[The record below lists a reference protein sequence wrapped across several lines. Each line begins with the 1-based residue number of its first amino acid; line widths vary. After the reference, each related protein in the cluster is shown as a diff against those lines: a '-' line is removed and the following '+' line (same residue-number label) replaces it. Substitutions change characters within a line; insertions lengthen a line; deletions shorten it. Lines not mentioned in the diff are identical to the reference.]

1 MSRRPLPLFRSL
13 RLAALAISVAVGPAF
28 AAYPERPVTLLV
40 PFAPGGAND
49 IVGRIIADALGE
61 ALGQPVV
68 IENRGG
74 AGGNIGM
81 GMAARARPDGYTLLL
96 APSSFV
102 VNPSL
107 YKTVPYDP

>member
-1 MSRRPLPLFRSL
+1 MRRRPPFLT
-13 RLAALAISVAVGPAF
+13 LAALALSLATPAF
-28 AAYPERPVTLLV
+28 AEYPERPIALIV

-49 IVGRIIADALGE
+49 IVGRIVGDALGE

-81 GMAARARPDGYTLLL
+81 GAAARAQPDGYTVLL

-102 VNPSL
+102 VNPSSIARCR
-107 YKTVPYDP
+107 TIR